1 MIGKGQSEHHP
12 ADSED
17 MRIVRTSKYKKVMK
31 KAPEKVLFS
40 CVSPYLFEEQKI
52 DKDEVY

>member
-1 MIGKGQSEHHP
+1 
-12 ADSED
+12 